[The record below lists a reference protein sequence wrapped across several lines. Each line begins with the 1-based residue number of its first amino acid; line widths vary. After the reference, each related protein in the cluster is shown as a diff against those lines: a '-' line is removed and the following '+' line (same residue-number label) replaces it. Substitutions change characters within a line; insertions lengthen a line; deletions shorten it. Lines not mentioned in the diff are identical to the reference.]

1 MDFVPT
7 AVFAA
12 PLFLLFEL
20 AQLVMSERYVGVKQ
34 IKRGTDPRQDG
45 PPNRL
50 AGWWVFFLVVYW
62 MWMGSML
69 YFRFSR
75 VHMIVIIAVS
85 LFGYALR
92 RNAGLK
98 WILVILTFEGAIRI
112 GILISLLGRTWRHLH

>member
-1 MDFVPT
+1 MDFVPN

-12 PLFLLFEL
+12 PFFALFEL
-20 AQLVMSERYVGVKQ
+20 VQLIVSERYIGVKQ
-34 IKRGTDPRQDG
+34 IKRGTDPREEG

-62 MWMGSML
+62 MWMGPML
-69 YFRFSR
+69 YYPFTRM
-75 VHMIVIIAVS
+75 HMAVLIGVG

-112 GILISLLGRTWRHLH
+112 GILISLIGRAWRALT